1 MRAIVSKVKQA
12 TLFSEGKKYSQIGDG
27 LVIFFGVKDDDT
39 IDKVPHFA
47 QRIAKLRVFRDE
59 NDKMN
64 LSTVDTNAE
73 IMLVSNFTV
82 YGDTHKTNRPS
93 FTNAARPELAEQI
106 YLALAEELKKYAKTC
121 TGVFRTYMNIEMD
134 ADGPGTFILEE

>member
-1 MRAIVSKVKQA
+1 MKAVVEKVKRA
-12 TLFSEGKKYSQIGDG
+12 TLYSEGKKYSQINDG
-27 LVIFFGVKDDDT
+27 FVIFFGVKDDDT

-47 QRIAKLRVFRDE
+47 QRLSKLRVFNDE

-64 LSTVDTNAE
+64 LSIQDTKGE
-73 IMLVSNFTV
+73 IMLVSNFTL
-82 YGDTHKTNRPS
+82 YGETYKTNRPS
-93 FTNAARPELAEQI
+93 FTSAAKPELAEQI

-121 TGVFRTYMNIEMD
+121 TGVFKTYMEIEML